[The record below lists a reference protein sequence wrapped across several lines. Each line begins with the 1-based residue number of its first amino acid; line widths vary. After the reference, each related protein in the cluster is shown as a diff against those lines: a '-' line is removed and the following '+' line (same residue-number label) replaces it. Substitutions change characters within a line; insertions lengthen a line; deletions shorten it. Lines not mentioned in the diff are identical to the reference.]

1 MPTKANGGK
10 GRAAAGDLAALAADV
25 NLSPAALGRK
35 IADLEQKMLDH
46 AKNLEFE
53 EAASLR
59 DVVTELKQAAFVR

>member
-1 MPTKANGGK
+1 MSVDSASGRSTHQNSLVKAP
-10 GRAAAGDLAALAADV
+10 DV

-59 DVVTELKQAAFVR
+59 DVVTELKQAAFVS